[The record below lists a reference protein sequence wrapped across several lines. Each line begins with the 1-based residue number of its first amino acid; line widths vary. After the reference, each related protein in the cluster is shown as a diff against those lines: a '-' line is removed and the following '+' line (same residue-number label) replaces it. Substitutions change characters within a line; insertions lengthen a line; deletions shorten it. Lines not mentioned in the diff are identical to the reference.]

1 MVANTTNSQ
10 GQTEKKRIEE
20 LKQLIAAGFDEFPN
34 DLKATIKGLCA
45 TTTTGVEN
53 LHPFQLNGAS
63 YLLHFDRDASD
74 IQQKALLVV
83 EFVSHS

>member
-10 GQTEKKRIEE
+10 RQTEKKRIEE

-34 DLKATIKGLCA
+34 DLKATIKLCA

-83 EFVSHS
+83 EFVSRS